1 MILLS
6 VYIALCM
13 LKAPAKHK
21 GELEGLRAGGNR
33 LGAERASEMPITESA
48 QGTVG
53 VTQALSAMEAATARF
68 FAQHWIKT
76 PATNICGDTAV
87 SVLIVQKMAE
97 ESAERSEC
105 LNAARTSGR
114 KEKRY
119 FSLKCIK
126 DKQIPITV
134 TVVITALIITII
146 ALAAKKT
153 PPCPRCP
160 PHVTAACPDGWVGYQ
175 GNCYHFSE
183 TEGNWSTS
191 QSHCSSLNASLA
203 SIDSLTE
210 LVRKRHPHTASRCRF
225 PVRGEGQ
232 CAYLNEHGVSSS
244 RCYSERPFICKQP
257 DECSRRK
264 PSAAGGDTMAKITY
278 RANAASSVDAELTH
292 SSSLGEHPTSP
303 AIAPSRSLLKS
314 SPHNARLH

>member
-1 MILLS
+1 MS
-6 VYIALCM
+6 
-13 LKAPAKHK
+13 
-21 GELEGLRAGGNR
+21 
-33 LGAERASEMPITESA
+33 LG
-48 QGTVG
+48 
-53 VTQALSAMEAATARF
+53 
-68 FAQHWIKT
+68 
-76 PATNICGDTAV
+76 GDTAV

-97 ESAERSEC
+97 ESAEV
-105 LNAARTSGR
+105 TSDTSRGANVSMLHGPVAER
-114 KEKRY
+114 RRDVD

-210 LVRKRHPHTASRCRF
+210 LKF

-232 CAYLNEHGVSSS
+232 CTYLNEHGVSSS

-257 DECSRRK
+257 
-264 PSAAGGDTMAKITY
+264 SALEG
-278 RANAASSVDAELTH
+278 SQ
-292 SSSLGEHPTSP
+292 
-303 AIAPSRSLLKS
+303 APQEGT
-314 SPHNARLH
+314 